1 MKIKKLRRTHADF
14 DLAVLERNRDLFQ
27 GGERFRKNVARYLPM
42 NENEPRAVY
51 NRRCGLAADEYLNYC
66 GPIGNYFAS
75 WLFTSTLTFKTDPE
89 TVDDFYTDFQEDVDG
104 DGCAFDHFLHE
115 QFIEAAQDGAA
126 YWRVEF
132 PESPPDG
139 AEVKVLAEWQA
150 AGLGRATLVPMPAS
164 TLINWKLDD
173 EGEFEW
179 LIEYTSDTS
188 LIDPD
193 DEDETVIETWTIWRQ
208 DENHKRFEVRYAKG
222 KKPRDEQE
230 APEVDMPWTQG
241 QIRGIP
247 IVTLQPPPEMHVM
260 NLISAPQLANFRK
273 RAGLSWAIDR
283 NCYAMP
289 IFGLKNKR
297 KPPVMGAGYYLMLGV
312 DETLSYAAPPA
323 APFGVIREFV
333 TELKDEIHRIA
344 QQMARGVENNA
355 ASIGRSGTSKQADDM
370 ATEIVLAGYGK
381 HIRKAAKKT
390 LDLISEGRGET
401 IEHTVGGMETYHVT
415 DADSFSKMALAAG
428 GMNIPSATHHRLVAK
443 RQSVLMLP
451 DADEKDR
458 QAINTEIDNGITPES
473 IAMQNAPMMPPETQR
488 QPAAQDEPQPEPKDE
503 PKDDGAAAA

>member
-14 DLAVLERNRDLFQ
+14 DLGVLERNRDLFQ
-27 GGERFRKNVARYLPM
+27 GGERFRKNVSRYLPM

-51 NRRCGLAADEYLNYC
+51 GRRCALAADEYLNYC

-75 WLFTSTLTFKTDPE
+75 WLFTSQLTYKTEPE
-89 TVDDFYTDFQEDVDG
+89 QVDEFYNQFHEDIDG
-104 DGCAFDHFLHE
+104 DGCEFSHFLHE
-115 QFIEAAQDGAA
+115 RFIDSAQDGAA

-132 PESPPDG
+132 PEGPPEG
-139 AEVKVLAEWQA
+139 AEVNVLAEWKA

-164 TLINWKLDD
+164 SITNWKLNDD
-173 EGEFEW
+173 GDFEW
-179 LIEYTSDTS
+179 LIEYTAQTS
-188 LIDPD
+188 LLDPG
-193 DEDETVIETWTIWRQ
+193 DEDETTVETWTIWRQ
-208 DENHKRFEVRYAKG
+208 DENHQRFEIRYAKG

-230 APEVDMPWTQG
+230 APEVDMPKTQG
-241 QIRGIP
+241 LIRGIP
-247 IVTLQPPPEMHVM
+247 IVTLQPPPEMHIM

-289 IFGLKNKR
+289 VFGVKNKK
-297 KPPVMGAGYYLMLGV
+297 KPPVMGTGYYLMLAV
-312 DETLSYAAPPA
+312 EETLTYAAPPA

-355 ASIGRSGTSKQADDM
+355 ASIGRSGASKQADDL

-390 LDLISEGRGET
+390 LDLISAGRGEN

-415 DADSFSKMALAAG
+415 DADSFSKMALASQ
-428 GMNIPSATHHRLVAK
+428 GMNIPSPTHHRLVAK
-443 RQSVLMLP
+443 RQSTLMLP
-451 DADEKDR
+451 DADEKAR
-458 QAINTEIDNGITPES
+458 QQINKEIDAGITDET
-473 IAMQNAPMMPPETQR
+473 IALQQNASMGLLPQMTEPEDKGAEPEKKK
-488 QPAAQDEPQPEPKDE
+488 PAEDAE
-503 PKDDGAAAA
+503 AA